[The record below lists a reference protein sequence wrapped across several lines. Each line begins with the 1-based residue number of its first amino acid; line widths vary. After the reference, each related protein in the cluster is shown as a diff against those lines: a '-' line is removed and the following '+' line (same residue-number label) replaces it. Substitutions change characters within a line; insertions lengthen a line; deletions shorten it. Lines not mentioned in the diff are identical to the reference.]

1 MSSMS
6 IVCFSKLRRAHRYVS
21 WRFLHSKMIYNSPV
35 SIHILTSEV
44 GAGILRN
51 LPMNDNCICV
61 IFDISSVVGIQVS
74 HPYIR
79 ARIKQDLQRFHS
91 VCIFI
96 FDNMLLI
103 ETNIQF
109 CISPSTMWDF
119 SVIWWIKDILLVGC
133 SPQNLYWLLNRFL
146 IPAPNWHPPGL

>member
-1 MSSMS
+1 
-6 IVCFSKLRRAHRYVS
+6 
-21 WRFLHSKMIYNSPV
+21 MIYNSPV

-119 SVIWWIKDILLVGC
+119 SVI
-133 SPQNLYWLLNRFL
+133 
-146 IPAPNWHPPGL
+146 